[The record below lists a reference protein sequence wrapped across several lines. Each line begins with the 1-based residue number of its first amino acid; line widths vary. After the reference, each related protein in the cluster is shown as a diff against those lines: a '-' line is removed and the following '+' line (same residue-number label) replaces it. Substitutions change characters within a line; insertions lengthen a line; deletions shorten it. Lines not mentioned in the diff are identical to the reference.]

1 VLWIIFSAGQ
11 NRSPSTTGKKSVG
24 NFRGNQAEPVDLGI
38 AGGSRHDFKRHWEVI
53 YHNYEEEMVTNEEIA
68 KMCAAIEEKY
78 AQVKELKDKLNP
90 LKH

>member
-1 VLWIIFSAGQ
+1 
-11 NRSPSTTGKKSVG
+11 
-24 NFRGNQAEPVDLGI
+24 
-38 AGGSRHDFKRHWEVI
+38 
-53 YHNYEEEMVTNEEIA
+53 MVTNEEIA